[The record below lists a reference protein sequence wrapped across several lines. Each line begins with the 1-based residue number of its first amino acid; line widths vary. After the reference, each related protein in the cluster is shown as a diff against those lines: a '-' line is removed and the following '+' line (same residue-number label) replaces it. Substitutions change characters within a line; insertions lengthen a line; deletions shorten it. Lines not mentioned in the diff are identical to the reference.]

1 MYFEYLLPAI
11 VQPHEHISHSGLC
24 NSRSA
29 SQVLVATSHLQTC
42 YHHTSYRFSCDTC
55 PSIGDGGSRSV
66 YVPCYS
72 FPKDL
77 CKACVGHRPVSDLA
91 YRCNFAADAV
101 SCYMVPTLE
110 QQPS

>member
-1 MYFEYLLPAI
+1 MNFEYLLPAI

-55 PSIGDGGSRSV
+55 PSIGDGGSRILQAKPHNKGRV
-66 YVPCYS
+66 YMFFAIP
-72 FPKDL
+72 FPRICARLVLVTDL
-77 CKACVGHRPVSDLA
+77 
-91 YRCNFAADAV
+91 
-101 SCYMVPTLE
+101 
-110 QQPS
+110 